1 MELDGRQSMVYS
13 NHGKYLETEV
23 FSADP
28 LQQVCMLYRGAIE
41 ATAAARRHLKAK
53 EILERSKQVM
63 RVFNILAELARTLDP
78 KYPQISEPLG
88 DLYGYMQK
96 LLMEANS
103 KQIDPPL
110 AEVEQLLATLYDGW
124 KAAQPGQASVAESAP
139 EAYQPLSCTY

>member
-1 MELDGRQSMVYS
+1 LTTANMAYS
-13 NHGKYLETEV
+13 NYGKYLETEV

-28 LQQVCMLYRGAIE
+28 IQQVCMLYRGAIE

-63 RVFNILAELARTLDP
+63 RAFNILGELTRTLDP
-78 KYPQISEPLG
+78 QYFQISKPLG
-88 DLYGYMQK
+88 DLYSYMQR
-96 LLMEANS
+96 LLLDANA

-110 AEVEQLLATLYDGW
+110 AEVEQLLTTLYNGW
-124 KAAQPGQASVAESAP
+124 KSARPAASAATAAP